1 MKMSKEYMRE
11 WKRKKRLDEDF
22 KELEYER
29 NRAWRKKNA
38 ASISDQKKEYY
49 EKNKEQIKK
58 RKRELYLERR
68 QRMVDWEQ
76 ELTSLVKTEARDLV
90 KKRKKETG
98 IDWSIDHEVPI
109 KGKTVSGLDVWN
121 NLQVIPLVE
130 NKRKHNNYEDSSG
143 L

>member
-1 MKMSKEYMRE
+1 
-11 WKRKKRLDEDF
+11 
-22 KELEYER
+22 
-29 NRAWRKKNA
+29 
-38 ASISDQKKEYY
+38 
-49 EKNKEQIKK
+49 
-58 RKRELYLERR
+58 
-68 QRMVDWEQ
+68 MVDWEQ
-76 ELTSLVKTEARDLV
+76 ELTSLVKAEARDLV

-98 IDWSIDHEVPI
+98 IDWSVDHEIPI

>member
-76 ELTSLVKTEARDLV
+76 ELTSLVKAEARDLV

-98 IDWSIDHEVPI
+98 
-109 KGKTVSGLDVWN
+109 
-121 NLQVIPLVE
+121 
-130 NKRKHNNYEDSSG
+130 
-143 L
+143 